1 MMVCAFHK
9 LGELFGSS
17 LAHGKPLIYCPYLMR
32 VRYRTPQRYS
42 VIQFH
47 NTEATCCPVTT
58 QSMD

>member
-17 LAHGKPLIYCPYLMR
+17 LAHGKPLTYRPYPMC
-32 VRYRTPQRYS
+32 VRYRMPQRYS

-47 NTEATCCPVTT
+47 NTEATCCPVPT